1 MMYLKECPKCHG
13 DLIAG
18 EDVDGKFL
26 SCIQCGYIRELPV
39 EPRVDNSPYTNGE
52 TFVIDAPAA
61 TKKRRRKAQE
71 AA

>member
-13 DLIAG
+13 DLISG

-26 SCIQCGYIRELPV
+26 SCIQCGYMRELPS
-39 EPRVDNSPYTNGE
+39 EPQVDNAPYMNGE
-52 TFVIDAPAA
+52 TLVIDAP
-61 TKKRRRKAQE
+61 KVSRKRQEKARE